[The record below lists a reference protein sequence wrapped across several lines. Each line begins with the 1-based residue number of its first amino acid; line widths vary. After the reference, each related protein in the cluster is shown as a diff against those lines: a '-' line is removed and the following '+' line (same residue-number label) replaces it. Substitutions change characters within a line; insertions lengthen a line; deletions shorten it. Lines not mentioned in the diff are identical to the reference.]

1 MREQK
6 RLENYMSERMDALG
20 RMMADR
26 GLRID
31 PDQFQGIERSP
42 NPYLPYRVFGS
53 GSELGTWDMV
63 TEEPSQKKKSKP
75 KKEEKKDVPVLNA
88 FRPGMK
94 ILDYI
99 RDQSEKEPD
108 KTRAKWLKTF
118 LNCVLPER
126 VRDVIEEALT
136 VVLLKERFDE
146 WGINENFEKG
156 LTNSILIYGPP
167 GTGKTMITE
176 SIAAV
181 LGMNLLKVTSAQI
194 QSQIPGQ
201 AERNISEAFSQA
213 KKENAVVMLDECDSL
228 LFSRNGV
235 GAILAAEINHLLGE
249 LENHDGVVVLTTN
262 RLGCLDEAL
271 QRRIIAKVELCL
283 PGFEERLQIWKNL
296 MPKKMPVENLRIEK
310 LAEHELSGGEIKNC
324 ILLAARRAISKNLK
338 SVDMECMAHG
348 IASVAAS
355 KADFEKM
362 QTKPFGTV
370 SYQGLDKVMVA

>member
-1 MREQK
+1 
-6 RLENYMSERMDALG
+6 
-20 RMMADR
+20 
-26 GLRID
+26 
-31 PDQFQGIERSP
+31 
-42 NPYLPYRVFGS
+42 
-53 GSELGTWDMV
+53 
-63 TEEPSQKKKSKP
+63 
-75 KKEEKKDVPVLNA
+75 
-88 FRPGMK
+88 
-94 ILDYI
+94 
-99 RDQSEKEPD
+99 
-108 KTRAKWLKTF
+108 
-118 LNCVLPER
+118 VLPER